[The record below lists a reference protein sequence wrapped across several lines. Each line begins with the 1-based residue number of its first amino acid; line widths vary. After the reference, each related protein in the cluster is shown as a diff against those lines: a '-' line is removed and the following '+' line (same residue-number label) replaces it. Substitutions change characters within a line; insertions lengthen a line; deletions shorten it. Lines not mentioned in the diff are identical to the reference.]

1 MNVNQIVIDYF
12 LLFKFTSTEK
22 MLIEENI
29 Q

>member
-1 MNVNQIVIDYF
+1 MYVNQTVTDYF